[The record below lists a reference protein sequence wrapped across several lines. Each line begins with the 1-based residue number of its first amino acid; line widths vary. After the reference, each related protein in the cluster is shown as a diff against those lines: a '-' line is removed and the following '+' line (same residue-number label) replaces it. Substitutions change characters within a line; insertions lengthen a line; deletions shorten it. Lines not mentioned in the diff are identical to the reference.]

1 VRTNQIEDDTGAAA
15 LVDMVNKRTITR
27 TDAGV

>member
-1 VRTNQIEDDTGAAA
+1 MEDDTGSAA

>member
-1 VRTNQIEDDTGAAA
+1 MENDTGAAA